1 MAEHNC
7 ETQILELTD
16 DQLELIEGGSAVRD
30 VYEGI
35 RDSSPA
41 VRIGEWI
48 AGGRYPWQ

>member
-1 MAEHNC
+1 MAERNS

-16 DQLELIEGGSAVRD
+16 DQLELIEGGIAARD

-35 RDSSPA
+35 RFSSPA